1 MNDSEQ
7 QGITKIQLFK
17 ERNKLAI
24 KKSEIYNQLWAAAD
38 KLGGG
43 VDPARYK
50 NYYLTMLF
58 VKYVSDKYTTS
69 DDWEIEIP

>member
-1 MNDSEQ
+1 M
-7 QGITKIQLFK
+7 
-17 ERNKLAI
+17 AI

>member
-1 MNDSEQ
+1 M
-7 QGITKIQLFK
+7 
-17 ERNKLAI
+17 
-24 KKSEIYNQLWAAAD
+24 WAAAD